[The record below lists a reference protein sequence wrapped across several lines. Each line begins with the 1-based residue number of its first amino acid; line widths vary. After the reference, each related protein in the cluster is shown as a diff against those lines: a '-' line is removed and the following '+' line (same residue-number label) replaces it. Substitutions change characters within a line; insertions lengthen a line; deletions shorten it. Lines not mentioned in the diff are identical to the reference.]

1 MLFQHWSIIPTVD
14 LETHWSGMSQ
24 FFLWRRGKG
33 SRMVSFMYQ
42 SVIQHPWPMDSISER
57 IDVALHTEG
66 QLRSNKASNNVAGKY
81 NYLMLFPNISP
92 LVYHANNWFGNTGP
106 LQEVKVLNSLTHE
119 CIIEYIKFWMFSW
132 FFKGGKYHFRIQ
144 FRT

>member
-1 MLFQHWSIIPTVD
+1 
-14 LETHWSGMSQ
+14 
-24 FFLWRRGKG
+24 
-33 SRMVSFMYQ
+33 
-42 SVIQHPWPMDSISER
+42 
-57 IDVALHTEG
+57 
-66 QLRSNKASNNVAGKY
+66 
-81 NYLMLFPNISP
+81 MLFPNISP